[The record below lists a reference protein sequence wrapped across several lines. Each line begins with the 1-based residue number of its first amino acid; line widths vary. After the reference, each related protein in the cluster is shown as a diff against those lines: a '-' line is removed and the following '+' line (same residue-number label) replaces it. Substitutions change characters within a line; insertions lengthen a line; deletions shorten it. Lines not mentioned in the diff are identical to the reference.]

1 MDTRKF
7 DNQGTLVVAH
17 RGLSGLERENTASAF
32 VAAGNRPYYG
42 IETDVY
48 RTNDGHFVINHDGN
62 LQRIAGENLGV
73 EGLSWDSLRK
83 IVLLDT
89 DGTKG
94 RYDLRL
100 ANLENYISICKKYEK
115 YCVLELKSI
124 FTQEETDAMI
134 RLIEGLGWLDHVIFI
149 SFHYEDLEKVRVT
162 LPEQPCQFLTGEN
175 GDGLIAR
182 LRDDRMDI
190 DILHTS
196 LTRERVEAMHA
207 AGLKINCWTVDDPE
221 RAAELASWGVDF
233 ITTNICEG
241 TRGSKQRCAPGFRMI
256 PPDAGTL
263 PLTRAAPGTGAG
275 MQGAA
280 APCTRKHPPF
290 SSGEGGRGGWGYRQK
305 AEIFGC
311 DRGAVVGVPEGDENR
326 PAPRYPAKSKCF
338 PRNLPKSPCK
348 TGRFVV

>member
-1 MDTRKF
+1 MDTKKF
-7 DNQGTLVVAH
+7 DNQGTRVVAH

-32 VAAGNRPYYG
+32 VAAGNRPYFG
-42 IETDVY
+42 I
-48 RTNDGHFVINHDGN
+48 TNDGHFVINHDGN
-62 LQRIAGENLGV
+62 LQRIAGEDLGV

-83 IVLLDT
+83 IVLFDT

-115 YCVLELKSI
+115 YCVLELKSV

-134 RLIEGLGWLDHVIFI
+134 RLIDGLGWLDHVIFI
-149 SFHYEDLEKVRVT
+149 SFHYEDLEKVRAT
-162 LPEQPCQFLTGEN
+162 LPDQPCQFLTGEN

-207 AGLKINCWTVDDPE
+207 AGLKVNCWTVDDPE

-241 TRGSKQRCAPGFRMI
+241 TRGQ
-256 PPDAGTL
+256 
-263 PLTRAAPGTGAG
+263 
-275 MQGAA
+275 
-280 APCTRKHPPF
+280 
-290 SSGEGGRGGWGYRQK
+290 
-305 AEIFGC
+305 
-311 DRGAVVGVPEGDENR
+311 
-326 PAPRYPAKSKCF
+326 
-338 PRNLPKSPCK
+338 
-348 TGRFVV
+348 